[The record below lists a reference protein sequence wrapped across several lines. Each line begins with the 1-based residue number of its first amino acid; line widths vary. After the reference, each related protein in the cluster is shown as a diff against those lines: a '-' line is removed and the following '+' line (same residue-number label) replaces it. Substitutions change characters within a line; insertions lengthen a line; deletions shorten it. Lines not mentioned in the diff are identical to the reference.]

1 MATNTM
7 SIAKKVPPAI
17 VTMKPIFLNVH
28 QVAEATSLSK
38 AIIQKL
44 VASKEFP
51 APRAISKKRVG
62 WLVRELE
69 EWAEARP
76 ISEMLPPGA
85 QPSIAPSVP

>member
-1 MATNTM
+1 MAADAM
-7 SIAKKVPPAI
+7 PKAKKVAPAI

-28 QVAEATSLSK
+28 QVADAMSLSET
-38 AIIQKL
+38 IIKKM

-51 APRAISKKRVG
+51 SPRAISKKRVA

-76 ISEMLPPGA
+76 ISDMLPPGQA
-85 QPSIAPSVP
+85 AK